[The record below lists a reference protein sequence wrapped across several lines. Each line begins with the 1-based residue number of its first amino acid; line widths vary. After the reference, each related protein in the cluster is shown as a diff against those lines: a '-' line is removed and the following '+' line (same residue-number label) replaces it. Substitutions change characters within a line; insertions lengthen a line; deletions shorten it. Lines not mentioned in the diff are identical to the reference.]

1 MEKQWKIDVRLTAND
16 IFWFLINHGFSTW
29 QGKVTWGLGILALIG
44 APVMLLVVKD
54 NFTAIIFLLV
64 AIMYLLVTP
73 LSLYSNAKRQMIS
86 NSVFKNKIV
95 FTLYEEM
102 LQIKQYTG
110 EVKLFWTQ
118 MEKIEITRH
127 FYFLYV
133 NGRQA
138 FIIPKRSIEEIDAK
152 DVATLLL
159 DKQAQISK
167 GSSGQVPDEKAAEES
182 KEIEVSPK
190 TGKEK
195 KPIKDRSFSSDK
207 VKSFQMESKEQKKTG
222 KEKKES
228 EPRVGKEPILLA
240 EEPMSLSSAQEE
252 TDKSKKDEKKNGNN

>member
-1 MEKQWKIDVRLTAND
+1 MEKQWKIDVKLTTND

-54 NFTAIIFLLV
+54 NFTAIVFLLV

-118 MEKIEITRH
+118 IEKIEITRY

-138 FIIPKRSIEEIDAK
+138 FIIPKRFIDEIDAK
-152 DVATLLL
+152 DIAALLL
-159 DKQAQISK
+159 DKQVQISK
-167 GSSGQVPDEKAAEES
+167 DSSGDMPAEKETEER
-182 KEIEVSPK
+182 KEIK
-190 TGKEK
+190 IDKEK
-195 KPIKDRSFSSDK
+195 KSDKDRSLSSAK
-207 VKSFQMESKEQKKTG
+207 VKSFQMEGKEQKKTG
-222 KEKKES
+222 KGKKEL
-228 EPRVGKEPILLA
+228 ELKAGKAPILLA